1 MGQIVGGA
9 AKPNRC
15 NLDKLSQLG
24 VPAAGEH
31 ILVSS
36 DNSMNAAGQGN
47 FDCYIEGNGTDAA
60 TALELK
66 PINPKEAQLY
76 TEMYG
81 GVKEITFDTTASY
94 IDIPLADVGVV
105 VGVDKIFS
113 FYGSATL
120 ASSFTQRING
130 TNGSNQDVQSLGNN
144 QYKIHWT
151 NNQNPNCD
159 TMRFWLNGDRS
170 ETSHFVFYGDTIVG
184 LKERFEEFL
193 EAMPAAIEAEAE
205 AREAGMDNL
214 YDNVLPKAFI
224 TKEAT
229 GTSFVLTDHVAGLPL
244 ISLNQDA
251 FIHNS
256 NLLDVD
262 LFNPTYAQE
271 STKSFLLKGYAN
283 VLMTNANILKT
294 FKTGTQYT
302 LSFDFEVLE
311 TPNGSASAYY
321 AGFIIGIGST
331 NPAYTASQF
340 VAGFT
345 GHVSASFTLSSPF
358 TGVMYFYTGG
368 SGDLVE
374 VRFSNV
380 RIVEGTAE
388 LPWEEADNI
397 DFVVGDAMP
406 VLVSTKEWIDA
417 DAEATIIYKTSNEEL
432 VGKVAELGS
441 TIEKAFN
448 TKRTSGTYIALTD
461 HIVGLPLV
469 SLDQN
474 AFIHN
479 TNIISP
485 DLFEAEYGI
494 TNTRSFTL
502 HGKAKYLITH
512 ANIIK
517 VLRLHTYYY
526 FSCDYEIK
534 SVDAVATTNRV
545 GFTWGFVDL
554 PASEFVVGK
563 TGHIGLLQGVTD
575 QANLDSKS
583 LVFYTGTNGQ
593 DSLATVEFKNFRIV
607 VGKSELPW
615 EEADNIFFEVGDEMP
630 VLNNEIEI
638 IQPDAYADVEY
649 YVKSGSGTAFIANQ
663 FVKCINHRGYSQLA
677 PEDTEPAYVYSK
689 KMGFLYGENDL
700 WFTSDGVPVMV
711 HARDLSLMT
720 DGTGNVD
727 EVTFSYF
734 KSLDFGQGATYG
746 NKYDGLKGLSFDEW
760 ILLMK
765 TLGMT
770 PFIDT
775 KAISPEPVGGDSV
788 VLLKSILD
796 KYNMTDKVIW
806 AIGWTGAARL
816 RTIMPNAKVGFTLSS
831 TPTDQEI
838 ADCADYLIDN
848 DPDTAFIFVD
858 TNHLTASVVER
869 CHAAGVGCYAWKA
882 DATII
887 DNPDEVVG
895 YVKLGIDGLCSD
907 GANLTKD
914 VDDYYYDLY
923 DVE

>member
-9 AKPNRC
+9 AKPKRC
-15 NLDKLSQLG
+15 NKNQLSQ
-24 VPAAGEH
+24 VPTPAAGEH

-47 FDCYIEGNGTDAA
+47 FDAYVVGDGTTAA
-60 TALELK
+60 TALELN

-81 GVKEITFDTTASY
+81 GTEEFLYTTTASY
-94 IDIPLADVGVV
+94 LDVPLADIGGV
-105 VGVDKIFS
+105 VGVNILFS
-113 FYGSATL
+113 FSGSATL
-120 ASSFTQRING
+120 GGSLTQRIG
-130 TNGSNQDVQSLGNN
+130 STNGANQPIVSKGDGLYEVAWNSV
-144 QYKIHWT
+144 
-151 NNQNPNCD
+151 QNPNCD
-159 TMRFWLNGDRS
+159 TMRFWLNGDRTDPS
-170 ETSHFVFYGDTIVG
+170 NFVFYGDTVVG
-184 LKERFEEFL
+184 LKERFEEFS

-205 AREAGMDNL
+205 ARETGMDSL
-214 YDNVLPKAFI
+214 YDNILPKAFI

-229 GTSFVLTDHVAGLPL
+229 GTSFVLTEHVAGLPL
-244 ISLNQDA
+244 VSLNQNA

-271 STKSFLLKGYAN
+271 STKSFVLKGYAN
-283 VLMTNANILKT
+283 ILVTNANLLKT
-294 FKTGTQYT
+294 LKIDTQYT
-302 LSFDFEVLE
+302 LSYNFEVME
-311 TPNGSASAYY
+311 APAGTASTYY
-321 AGFIIGIGST
+321 AGFIVGGTS
-331 NPAYTASQF
+331 NPAYTAAQF
-340 VAGFT
+340 IKGFQ
-345 GHVSASFTLSSPF
+345 GHVTTSFTLNSSF
-358 TGVMYFYTGG
+358 TGNMFFYTGA
-368 SGDLVE
+368 SGDIVE

-380 RIVEGTAE
+380 RIVEGSVE

-397 DFVVGDAMP
+397 DFIVGDTMP
-406 VLVSTKEWIDA
+406 VLVSTKEWVDA

-432 VGKVAELGS
+432 VGKVAELGN

-448 TKRTSGTYIALTD
+448 TNSTSGTYITLTD
-461 HIVGLPLV
+461 HIVGLPLA
-469 SLDQN
+469 SIDQN

-479 TNIISP
+479 TNLISA
-485 DLFEAEYGI
+485 DLCDAQYNV
-494 TNTRSFTL
+494 TTTKSFTL
-502 HGKAKYLITH
+502 KGTAKTLINNT
-512 ANIIK
+512 NMRK
-517 VLRLHTYYY
+517 VLRTHSYQVL
-526 FSCDYEIK
+526 SCDYEIK
-534 SVDAVATTNRV
+534 QVDSVGTTNRV
-545 GFTWGFVDL
+545 GFNFAYDDL
-554 PASEFVVGK
+554 TAEQFVVGH
-563 TGHIGLLQGVTD
+563 TGHLTARIDVTD
-575 QANLDSKS
+575 DTNLGYKT
-583 LVFYTGTNGQ
+583 LVFYTGTNGTQ
-593 DSLATVEFKNFRIV
+593 NLATVEFKNFRV
-607 VGKSELPW
+607 VNGLQELPW
-615 EEADNIFFEVGDEMP
+615 EEADNIFYEVGDEMP
-630 VLNNEIEI
+630 VLNNETEI
-638 IQPDAYADVEY
+638 IQPDAYANVEY
-649 YVKSGSGTAFIANQ
+649 YVKSGSGTVFIANQ

-711 HARDLSLMT
+711 HARDLSLVT
-720 DGTGNVD
+720 NGTGNVD
-727 EVTFSYF
+727 EVTYSYF

-746 NKYDGLKGLSFDEW
+746 NKYDGLEGLSFEEW

-775 KAISPEPVGGDSV
+775 KAISPEPAGGDSV

-796 KYNMTDKVIW
+796 KYNMTDKVVW

-816 RTIMPNAKVGFTLSS
+816 RTVMPNAKVGFTFDA

-838 ADCADYLIDN
+838 ANCADYLIDN

-858 TNHLTASVVER
+858 TGHLTASVVEK

-887 DNPDEVVG
+887 EHPDEVVG
-895 YVKLGIDGLCSD
+895 YVQLGIDGLCSD

-923 DVE
+923 GVE

>member
-1 MGQIVGGA
+1 MNINEMRQVAENITNETQVGGNTA
-9 AKPNRC
+9 ARVGGLFEDVVDAVEEN
-15 NLDKLSQLG
+15 NEIANKL
-24 VPAAGEH
+24 H
-31 ILVSS
+31 
-36 DNSMNAAGQGN
+36 D
-47 FDCYIEGNGTDAA
+47 D
-60 TALELK
+60 
-66 PINPKEAQLY
+66 
-76 TEMYG
+76 MYG
-81 GVKEITFDTTASY
+81 SIEEITFDTTASY

-120 ASSFTQRING
+120 VNSFTQRING

-151 NNQNPNCD
+151 SAQNPNCD

-184 LKERFEEFL
+184 LKERFDEFSK
-193 EAMPAAIEAEAE
+193 AMPAAIEAEAE

-244 ISLNQDA
+244 VSLNQNA

-262 LFNPTYAQE
+262 LFNPTYARE
-271 STKSFLLKGYAN
+271 STKSFVLKGYAK

-294 FKTGTQYT
+294 FKLNTTYT
-302 LSFDFEVLE
+302 LSFDFEVLQ
-311 TPNGSASAYY
+311 TPAGTASRYF
-321 AGFIIGIGST
+321 AGFVIGNAA
-331 NPAYTASQF
+331 NPSYTASQF
-340 VAGFT
+340 VAGFS
-345 GHVSASFTLSSPF
+345 GHVTTSFTLDSSF
-358 TGVMYFYTGG
+358 TGNMYFYTGG
-368 SGDLVE
+368 SGDEAE

-380 RIVEGTAE
+380 RIVEGSVE

-406 VLVSTKEWIDA
+406 VLVSQKEWIEPS
-417 DAEATIIYKTSNEEL
+417 EA
-432 VGKVAELGS
+432 S
-441 TIEKAFN
+441 TIVYYTGNEAQIARLASTIGKAFN
-448 TKRTSGTYIALTD
+448 KKNVSGTYITLTD
-461 HIVGLPLV
+461 HIVGLPLAFI
-469 SLDQN
+469 DQN

-479 TNIISP
+479 TNMFSA
-485 DLFEAEYGI
+485 DMCREQYGV
-494 TNTRSFTL
+494 TTTRSFTL
-502 HGKAKYLITH
+502 NGNAQILAPN
-512 ANIIK
+512 ANIRKIY
-517 VLRLHTYYY
+517 RTGQWYYVS
-526 FSCDYEIK
+526 FDYEIK
-534 SVDAVATTNRV
+534 AVNGSVASNKV
-545 GFTWGFVDL
+545 GINL
-554 PASEFVVGK
+554 ISENLTAEQFVVGH
-563 TGHIGLLQGVTD
+563 TGHLGTYFNFPTD
-575 QANLDSKS
+575 SHLDNAQI
-583 LVFYTGTNGQ
+583 VFYTGAYGTTA
-593 DSLATVEFKNFRIV
+593 DVEFKNFRIV
-607 VGKSELPW
+607 NGDKEKPW

-649 YVKSGSGTAFIANQ
+649 YVKSGSGTAFISNQ

-677 PEDTEPAYVYSK
+677 PEDTEPAYVCSK

-711 HARDLSLMT
+711 HARDLSLVT

-727 EVTFSYF
+727 EVTYSYF

-746 NKYDGLKGLSFDEW
+746 NKYVGLQGLSFDEW

-775 KAISPEPVGGDSV
+775 KALAPEPAGGDSV

-796 KYNMTDKVIW
+796 KYNMTDKVVW